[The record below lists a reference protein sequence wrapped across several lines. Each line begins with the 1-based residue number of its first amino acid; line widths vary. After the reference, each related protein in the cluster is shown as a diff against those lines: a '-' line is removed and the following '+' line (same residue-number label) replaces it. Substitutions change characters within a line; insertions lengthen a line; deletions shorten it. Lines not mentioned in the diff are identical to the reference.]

1 LLLLRHPVKNLHDH
15 REEHGSKKDSK
26 KGNADHSSEDG
37 CTQGLIHFGAGSFS
51 DHQGQDAKN
60 EGKRGHE
67 DWPQTQPGSFRRS
80 LDPPLSGFHLLPRE
94 FHDQD
99 RILAGEP
106 DENNESDLGE
116 DIVVLSSKI
125 NPKT

>member
-1 LLLLRHPVKNLHDH
+1 LLLLR
-15 REEHGSKKDSK
+15 
-26 KGNADHSSEDG
+26 
-37 CTQGLIHFGAGSFS
+37 
-51 DHQGQDAKN
+51 HQGQDAKN